1 MQFFVAMFVYGTLS
15 ILWPARETILKCVV
29 YDMQDIS
36 GPEETPSVSMD
47 EKEEKSDDLN
57 V

>member
-15 ILWPARETILKCVV
+15 ILWPARETILKRVV
-29 YDMQDIS
+29 YDRQDIS